1 LIKPL
6 ASSGP
11 VEFMSEGLTPK
22 WVATTSRLSPDWEVY
37 KMVAPGTEVLVT
49 GVGVSV
55 GGLPVEVGSVVT
67 VGSGEALRV
76 GKGTS
81 VETGLVV
88 TGRVI
93 SGLTMLLP
101 GVLPGWDG
109 MVGS

>member
-1 LIKPL
+1 
-6 ASSGP
+6 
-11 VEFMSEGLTPK
+11 
-22 WVATTSRLSPDWEVY
+22 
-37 KMVAPGTEVLVT
+37 
-49 GVGVSV
+49 
-55 GGLPVEVGSVVT
+55 VT